1 MADLPE
7 LPAPLIVPAARGPWR
22 SAHALAAVLLPCLS
36 GDGDGT
42 IADPVAE
49 PMLGALLGL
58 PAGSGAR
65 IRLAVPGCPAAEL
78 RIAPDV
84 ADGPGAAW
92 HPLVTGT
99 DDAPA
104 GAVLLPQAAD
114 AAAVVERLELAIALG
129 RAEAQRR
136 AALARLVALDAAT
149 TATAAE
155 LGLDRVLQVIVASV
169 RPVVGA
175 RYAALA
181 ILDPRGGIERFIT
194 DGMDAATRQ
203 AIGHPPL
210 GRGILGV
217 VVTEARPIRLPDLMA
232 DPRAHGF
239 PAGHPPMHSFLGVPV
254 GLEGRSIGNLY
265 LTDKAGGGP
274 FTEDDERLVGAF
286 ARHAAI
292 AIRNARLHAEL
303 GRLAIVEERERIGAD
318 LHDGIIQSLY
328 AIGLSLE
335 DAVETLRDDPDAA
348 EGTVDRAIEGIHGT
362 IRDIRNF
369 IFGLRPEVLGDV
381 ELRGALDTLAEE
393 FRRSASVGLE
403 LSAAPGVEVDGE
415 DAVQLVQLT
424 REALSNVARHAGAT
438 RAIVEL
444 SAEGGILTLAIADDG
459 RGFDSEA
466 DHGPAHRGLANM
478 RARAESI
485 GGSLAIESRGGDGTR
500 VVVRLPV
507 REPGDREGTSA

>member
-1 MADLPE
+1 MTDLPE
-7 LPAPLIVPAARGPWR
+7 IPAPVIVPAARGPWR
-22 SAHALAAVLLPCLS
+22 SAHALAAILLPCLS
-36 GDGDGT
+36 EDGEGTAGDPELGT
-42 IADPVAE
+42 
-49 PMLGALLGL
+49 LLGL
-58 PAGSGAR
+58 PPGTGAR
-65 IRLAVPGCPAAEL
+65 LRLAIPGCPAAHL
-78 RIAPDV
+78 RVGPDLP
-84 ADGPGAAW
+84 DGTGAAW
-92 HPLVTGT
+92 HPIVSGG

-104 GAVLLPQAAD
+104 GAILLPAHAD

-136 AALARLVALDAAT
+136 AAVARIAALDAAT
-149 TATAAE
+149 AATAAE
-155 LGLDRVLQVIVASV
+155 LALDRVLEVIVASV

-175 RYAALA
+175 QYAALT
-181 ILDPRGGIERFIT
+181 ILDPRGGIERFIS
-194 DGMDAATRQ
+194 DGMDQGTQRT
-203 AIGHPPL
+203 IGHLPRGL
-210 GRGILGV
+210 GILGV
-217 VVTEARPIRLPDLMA
+217 VVAEGRAIRLPDLMT

-239 PAGHPPMHSFLGVPV
+239 PAGHPPMHSFLGMPV
-254 GLEGRSIGNLY
+254 RVEGRTIGNLY
-265 LTDKAGGGP
+265 LTNKAGDGV
-274 FTEDDERLVGAF
+274 FSEDDERLVGAF
-286 ARHAAI
+286 ARHAGI

-303 GRLAIVEERERIGAD
+303 GRLAIVAERERIGAD

-335 DAVETLRDDPDAA
+335 DAVETLRDDPEEA
-348 EGTVDRAIEGIHGT
+348 EQTVDRAIEGIHGT

-381 ELRGALDTLAEE
+381 ELRGALASLAEE
-393 FRRSASVGLE
+393 FRRSASVHLE

-466 DHGPAHRGLANM
+466 EHGPAHRGLANM

-485 GGSLAIESRGGDGTR
+485 GGSLAIESRSGDGTR
-500 VVVRLPV
+500 IVVRLPV
-507 REPGDREGTSA
+507 RDTNEREGTSV